1 MHRDIV
7 VIGGSAGA
15 LDPLKQVIND
25 LPADLPAAVVVVLH
39 VSASS
44 RSALATIL
52 NRIGGLPAVT
62 PRHGD
67 AVKPGYV
74 YAPTPDH
81 HLEICEDGFH
91 VTHGPR
97 VNGSR
102 PSVDVLF
109 RSAADTF
116 GARVIGVVL
125 SGGLDDGSV
134 GLAAIR
140 SAGGIA
146 IVQSPD
152 DALIDSM
159 PQSAIA
165 AAAPEHVVPSTE
177 IGNVIRDIVGNRAG
191 RPEDHRKRG
200 GTELEMEAVGVHD
213 AKGQVTGLTCP
224 ECHGSIWM
232 TGDGGE
238 VTFSCRV
245 GHSYSPD
252 AFFEMQAENVENA
265 LWAGVRSLEE
275 QASMAGVMAERAGR
289 IDDAQGRER
298 FERRREL
305 ANINA
310 ERLRRLIVDRSAA

>member
-15 LDPLKQVIND
+15 LEPLKQIISD
-25 LPADLPAAVVVVLH
+25 LPVDLPAAVVVVLH
-39 VSASS
+39 LSATSW
-44 RSALATIL
+44 SALGTIL

-62 PRHGD
+62 PRQGD
-67 AVKPGYV
+67 PIKPGYV
-74 YAPTPDH
+74 YAATTDR
-81 HLEICEDGFH
+81 HLETCEDGFH
-91 VTHGPR
+91 LTRGPR

-102 PSVDVLF
+102 PSVEVLF
-109 RSAADTF
+109 RSAAETF
-116 GARVIGVVL
+116 GGRVIGVVL

-140 SAGGIA
+140 SAGGIG
-146 IVQSPD
+146 IVQAPD
-152 DALIDSM
+152 EALVDSM
-159 PQSAIA
+159 PRRAIA
-165 AAAPEHVVPSTE
+165 AAAPEHVASSME
-177 IGNVIRDIVGNRAG
+177 IGSLIKEIVGKPADGPR
-191 RPEDHRKRG
+191 DHRKRG
-200 GTELEMEAVGVHD
+200 GEELDMEVGVHD

-224 ECHGSIWM
+224 DCHGSIWM

-245 GHSYSPD
+245 GHSYSPES
-252 AFFEMQAENVENA
+252 FFEMQSENVENA

-275 QASMAGVMAERAGR
+275 QASMAGVMAQRAGR
-289 IDDAQGRER
+289 LDDEQGRER